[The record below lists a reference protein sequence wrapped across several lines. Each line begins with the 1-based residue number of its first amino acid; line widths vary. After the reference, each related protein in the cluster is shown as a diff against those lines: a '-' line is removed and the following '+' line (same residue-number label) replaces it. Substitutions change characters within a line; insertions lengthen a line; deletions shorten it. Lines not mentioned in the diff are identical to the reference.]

1 MATKVADRLL
11 LDTNVYLAATDEG
24 RAEHHRALAALE
36 TWPAVGTALY
46 TCGQV
51 LREYLSVATRPAAA
65 NGLGLPQRDAVTNV
79 RALQSR
85 LRFLAENDKVVEQL
99 LGLLARVECAG
110 KQIHD
115 ANLVAIML
123 THGIDTIV
131 TMNAE
136 DFTRFGDWIRVVSLD
151 SVS

>member
-11 LDTNVYLAATDEG
+11 LDTNIYLAATDEG
-24 RAEHHRALAALE
+24 RAEHRRAISAID
-36 TWPAVGTALY
+36 TWPALGTALY

-65 NGLGLPQRDAVTNV
+65 NGLGMPQADAVANV
-79 RALQSR
+79 RALRSR
-85 LRFLAENDKVVEQL
+85 LRFLAETDKAVEQL
-99 LGLLARVECAG
+99 LDLLDGVECTG

-123 THGIDTIV
+123 AHGIDTIV

-136 DFTRFGDWIRVVSLD
+136 DFMRFSDRIRVVSLD